1 MSDWKEG
8 YRLQY
13 ARLKEAGR
21 PFFPYTVFKDV
32 VVVSVISV
40 VLFYLSFYFGAP
52 LEDLADPTDKNYVP
66 RPEWYFLF
74 LFQALKLFPGNLEA
88 LGAII
93 LPGLAVLFL
102 FLLPFIDRGPERHP
116 LDRPLYSLLGLGAMA
131 GWGWLTWASFDSPLA
146 NPAEEKSPL
155 VSQGQRLYRELKCSY
170 CHRVEGKGGMV
181 GPELDKGAGGRSEE
195 WLARHLRD
203 PRSISPKTSMP
214 KMNLLDD
221 EIVALVAYLKTMEG
235 EPFTEAAPKLFA
247 EHCASCHRVGK
258 IGEDSG
264 PDLTLIGSARDKA
277 FIKRY
282 ILDPSKSNPDSSMPG
297 FQGQLTEVEFEDL
310 ARYLSVQGR

>member
-1 MSDWKEG
+1 MAWLRSDWKG
-8 YRLQY
+8 
-13 ARLKEAGR
+13 AGTLTASKWA
-21 PFFPYTVFKDV
+21 FFPIRFWDAVAF
-32 VVVSVISV
+32 
-40 VLFYLSFYFGAP
+40 SFSPCSFLLPFLPP
-52 LEDLADPTDKNYVP
+52 LEELADPNDQNYVP

-116 LDRPLYSLLGLGAMA
+116 LDRPLWTCLGVAAMA
-131 GWGWLTWASFDSPLA
+131 VWGWLTWASFDSPMA
-146 NPAEEKSPL
+146 NPAEEKNPL
-155 VSQGQRLYRELKCSY
+155 AGQGRRLYRELKCSY
-170 CHRVEGKGGMV
+170 CHRVEGKGGTI
-181 GPELDKGAGGRSEE
+181 GPELDKGAEGRSAD

-203 PRSISPKTSMP
+203 PRSITPKSAMP

-221 EIVALVAYLKTMEG
+221 EISALVAYLKSIEG

-264 PDLTLIGSARDKA
+264 PDLSLIGSARDKT

-282 ILDPSKSNPDSSMPG
+282 ILDPSKSNPDSTMPG
-297 FQGQLTEVEFEDL
+297 FQGQLTEVELEDL